1 MDPFFRW
8 FFDMPKVTSQDIST
22 SFGRNIID
30 RGTQYFK
37 ESRVFACD
45 FDETTNMLVGLVK
58 GSHEKPYETK
68 ASIKPSNKG
77 GYIIQST
84 CSCPVG
90 WNCKHAVALLLAYQA
105 DTPNYNIENSY
116 QTWYEMLSG
125 KVTHSD
131 KMKASAYQG
140 FFRFSFDKKVFNH
153 EHRYIKVEYG
163 SVRFL
168 KSENAYV
175 FSEKDLVSVADNESW
190 MESFKWVEDVD
201 VEILRLLLTKEG
213 RAPKLGKTYI
223 KTELDLLALQKIL
236 HTGRCFWEQLDQKIT
251 LSDSQPIDL
260 NWQLAE
266 DNLKQLTVQLTDS
279 ENWVLVPTPKPYF
292 YDLDRHQ
299 FGEIETQF
307 NRDWLLSLLQTP
319 PLGEDQCAHFTQE
332 ISLGFS
338 EQVLPNPQHYDIQ
351 KIDAAL
357 QVIFKLDVQRIKGQ
371 DLFLGRLYFKY
382 GELLLTPSIL
392 DDKQRDQYMH
402 KGQIV
407 SLTRDIDGEMAAVK
421 EFDDL
426 CLLDVYMYDSNFKAN
441 KDLQGIL
448 PPELGGSQEFQWLS
462 LLTAHKARLEVL
474 GWQFDIASGL
484 ALQSQNVDSIDV
496 DVDEKGNWFDLGV
509 SIEVEGKRIELLPLL
524 LEWLRSNEDWQQNN
538 YDVLLAQGNGR
549 PLRVKRESIQPILSI
564 LQELGEVNE
573 NKVNLPQNQAAL
585 LAQLPDINRWVG
597 GEHVQA
603 LAKKLVNFNG
613 IQAVPSPE
621 LLQAELRDYQKEGLN
636 WLMFLNEYGFSGVLA
651 DDMGLGKTVQT
662 LAYLAYKKQ
671 LDLLPL
677 PAMVICPTSL
687 VSNWSNEAIKFTPD
701 LKVLVL
707 HGVNRHQHFKDINDY
722 DLVIT
727 TYPLIAR
734 DAEAFKDL
742 SFSDLILDEAQTIK
756 NPLAKMT
763 KSIKLMDA
771 KQRLCL
777 TGTPMENHLGEL
789 WSLFDFL
796 MPGFL
801 GSYGT
806 FNRVY
811 RKGIEGEGNQQ
822 IQHWLMQ
829 KTKPFLL
836 RRTKDDVAKEL
847 PAKTEV
853 IHTIPLQNEQR
864 TLYESIRITMEAKVR
879 DLLKEKGMARSRI
892 EFLDALLKLRQACCD
907 PRLVKLE
914 QAQNIHS
921 SAKLNFLMDILP
933 EMVEEGRRI
942 LIFSQFAQMLGLI
955 EEALQDVGIDFV
967 KLTGQTR
974 NRSEVI
980 EKFQAGDVPVFL
992 ISLKAGGVG
1001 LNLTAADTVIH
1012 YDPWWNP
1019 AVENQAT
1026 DRAYRIG
1033 QDKPVFVYKLI
1044 CEETVE
1050 ERVLALQ
1057 SRKQKLADSV
1067 YGKEQEESFAPDN
1080 SDALLKLFERY

>member
-1 MDPFFRW
+1 MVFP
-8 FFDMPKVTSQDIST
+8 MPKVTQQDIST

-30 RGTQYFK
+30 RGTLYFK
-37 ESRVFACD
+37 ESRVLACD
-45 FDETTNMLVGLVK
+45 YDEETSTLVGLVK
-58 GSHEKPYETK
+58 GKNDTPYDTK

-77 GYIIQST
+77 GYIIHST

-116 QTWYEMLSG
+116 QTWFELLNG
-125 KVTHSD
+125 RVNNQHRAT
-131 KMKASAYQG
+131 ATAYQG
-140 FFRFSFDKKVFNH
+140 FFRFSFDKKIFNH

-168 KSENAYV
+168 KSENTHV

-201 VEILRLLLTKEG
+201 VEIIRLLLTKEG
-213 RAPKLGKTYI
+213 RVSKLGKTYI
-223 KTELDLLALQKIL
+223 KSELDLLALQKIL
-236 HTGRCFWEQLDQKIT
+236 QTGRCFWETLDQKIT
-251 LSDSQPIDL
+251 LSEERTIKLEWASV
-260 NWQLAE
+260 E
-266 DNLKQLTVQLTDS
+266 DNLKQLTVELNNCD
-279 ENWVLVPTPKPYF
+279 EWLLIPTPTPYY
-292 YDLDRHQ
+292 YDLTQHQ
-299 FGEIETQF
+299 FGQIKTDF
-307 NRDWLLSLLQTP
+307 NRDWLLSLLQSP
-319 PLGEDQCAHFTQE
+319 PLGEEQCAHFTQE
-332 ISLGFS
+332 ISLGFA
-338 EQVLPNPQHYDIQ
+338 QDVLPNPQHYDIQ
-351 KIDAAL
+351 HIDDQL
-357 QVIFKLDVQRIKGQ
+357 QIIFKLDVQKIKSQ

-382 GELLLTPSIL
+382 GDLLLTPAIL
-392 DDKQRDQYMH
+392 QDQQRNQYMH

-407 SLTRDIDGEMAAVK
+407 SINRDIDAELAAVN
-421 EFDDL
+421 EFNEL
-426 CLLDVYMYDSNFKAN
+426 CLLDVQMYDPKYKSNN
-441 KDLQGIL
+441 ELQGIL

-474 GWQFDIASGL
+474 GWQFDIAKDL
-484 ALQSQNVDSIDV
+484 ALQSQQIDSIDI

-509 SIEVEGKRIELLPLL
+509 SVELEGKRIELLPLL
-524 LEWLRSNEDWQQNN
+524 LEWLRSNEDWQQNG
-538 YDVLLAQGNGR
+538 YDILLAQGNGR

-573 NKVNLPQNQAAL
+573 NKINLPQNQAAL
-585 LAQLPDINRWVG
+585 LAQLPEINRWVG
-597 GEHVQA
+597 GEHVQL
-603 LAKKLVNFNG
+603 LAKKLANFSG
-613 IQAVPSPE
+613 IQTVPTPQG
-621 LLQAELRDYQKEGLN
+621 LTAELRDYQRDGLN

-662 LAYLAYKKQ
+662 LAYLLYKKQ
-671 LDLLPL
+671 QELLTL

-687 VSNWSNEAIKFTPD
+687 VSNWLNEATKFTPD

-707 HGVNRHQHFKDINDY
+707 HGVNRHQFFKDINDY

-734 DAEAFKDL
+734 DAKEFVEL

-763 KSIKLMDA
+763 KSIKQMDA

-801 GSYGT
+801 GSYST

-822 IQHWLMQ
+822 IQHWLIQ
-829 KTKPFLL
+829 KTQPFLL

-847 PAKTEV
+847 PAKTEI
-853 IHTIPLQNEQR
+853 IHNIALPNDQR
-864 TLYESIRITMEAKVR
+864 TLYESIRLTMEAKVR
-879 DLLKEKGMARSRI
+879 DLLREKGMARSRI

-914 QAQNIHS
+914 HAQQVKS
-921 SAKLNFLMDILP
+921 SAKLDFLMNIVP

-942 LIFSQFAQMLGLI
+942 LIFSQFAQMLALI
-955 EEALQDVGIDFV
+955 EEALQEKGIDFV

-974 NRSEVI
+974 NRGDVI
-980 EKFQAGDVPVFL
+980 EKFQGGDVPIFL

-1067 YGKEQEESFAPDN
+1067 YGKEQEENFAPDN

>member
-1 MDPFFRW
+1 
-8 FFDMPKVTSQDIST
+8 MPKVTQQDIST

-30 RGTQYFK
+30 RGTLYFK
-37 ESRVFACD
+37 ESRVLSCD
-45 FDETTNMLVGLVK
+45 FDETNNTLVGLVK
-58 GSHEKPYETK
+58 GSSETPYKTN

-77 GYIIQST
+77 GYIIHST

-105 DTPNYNIENSY
+105 DTPNYNVENSY
-116 QTWYEMLSG
+116 QSWYEVLNERVS
-125 KVTHSD
+125 TSE
-131 KMKASAYQG
+131 KAKATAYKG
-140 FFRFSFDKKVFNH
+140 YFRFSFDKKVLNH

-168 KSENAYV
+168 KSENAEV

-190 MESFKWVEDVD
+190 MESYKWVENED

-213 RAPKLGKTYI
+213 RISKLGKTYI

-236 HTGRCFWEQLDQKIT
+236 QTSRCFWEHLEQKVTLAEPRSLLLDWE
-251 LSDSQPIDL
+251 PV
-260 NWQLAE
+260 E
-266 DNLKQLTVQLTDS
+266 DNLKQLTVTLSDCDEWLLT
-279 ENWVLVPTPKPYF
+279 PTTTPYYF
-292 YDLDRHQ
+292 DLTRFQ
-299 FGEIETQF
+299 FGEIKTDF

-319 PLGEDQCAHFTQE
+319 PLGEEQRAHFTQE
-332 ISLGFS
+332 VSLGFS
-338 EQVLPNPQHYDIQ
+338 QDVLPNPQHYDIQ
-351 KIDAAL
+351 PIEEKL
-357 QVIFKLDVQRIKGQ
+357 QVVFKLDVQTIKGQ
-371 DLFLGRLYFKY
+371 PLFLGRLYFKY
-382 GELLLTPSIL
+382 GDLTLTPSIL
-392 DDKQRDQYMH
+392 EDQQRNQYML
-402 KGQIV
+402 KNQIV
-407 SLTRDIDGEMAAVK
+407 SIDRDIEAEQAALA
-421 EFDDL
+421 EFNDL
-426 CLLDVYMYDSNFKAN
+426 CLLDVHMYDPKFKVTKN
-441 KDLQGIL
+441 VQGIL
-448 PPELGGSQEFQWLS
+448 PPELGGTQEFQWLS
-462 LLTAHKARLEVL
+462 LLTAHKSRLEVL
-474 GWQFDIASGL
+474 GWQFDIAKDL
-484 ALQSQNVDSIDV
+484 ALESQQIDSIDIAI
-496 DVDEKGNWFDLGV
+496 DEKGNWFDLGV
-509 SIEVEGKRIELLPLL
+509 SIEVEGKKIELLPLL
-524 LEWLRSNEDWQQNN
+524 LEWLRSNEDWQQNS
-538 YDVLLAQGNGR
+538 YDILLAQGNGR

-573 NKVNLPQNQAAL
+573 SKINLPQNQAAL
-585 LAQLPDINRWVG
+585 LAQLPEINRWVG
-597 GEHVQA
+597 GEHVQK
-603 LAKKLVNFNG
+603 LAKKLANFSG
-613 IQAVPSPE
+613 IQDVECPQGLA
-621 LLQAELRDYQKEGLN
+621 ADLRDYQKEGLN

-662 LAYLAYKKQ
+662 LAYLLYKKNH
-671 LDLLPL
+671 DLLTL

-687 VSNWSNEAIKFTPD
+687 VGNWINEAAKFTPD

-707 HGVNRHQHFKDINDY
+707 HGVNRHQFFAEINDY

-734 DAEAFKDL
+734 DFKEVGEF

-763 KSIKLMDA
+763 KSIKLIEA

-801 GSYGT
+801 GSHST

-822 IQHWLMQ
+822 IQHWLIQ

-836 RRTKDDVAKEL
+836 RRTKDEVAKEL
-847 PAKTEV
+847 PAKTEI
-853 IHTIPLQNEQR
+853 IHTIGLQNDQR

-879 DLLKEKGMARSRI
+879 DLLREKGMARSRI

-914 QAQNIHS
+914 HAKDVKS
-921 SAKLNFLMDILP
+921 SAKLDFLMNIVP

-942 LIFSQFAQMLGLI
+942 LIFSQFAQMLSLI
-955 EEALQDVGIDFV
+955 EEALQEKGIDLV

-974 NRSEVI
+974 NRTEVI

-1033 QDKPVFVYKLI
+1033 QEKPVFVYKLI
-1044 CEETVE
+1044 CEQTVE

-1067 YGKEQEESFAPDN
+1067 YGKEQEDSFAPDN

>member
-1 MDPFFRW
+1 
-8 FFDMPKVTSQDIST
+8 MPKITQQDIST

-30 RGTQYFK
+30 RGTLYFK
-37 ESRVFACD
+37 KSRVLACD
-45 FDETTNMLVGLVK
+45 YDESTSSLIGLVK
-58 GSHEKPYETK
+58 GDSDTPYNTK
-68 ASIKPSNKG
+68 ASIKLSNKG
-77 GYIIQST
+77 GYIIHST
-84 CSCPVG
+84 CTCPVG

-116 QTWYEMLSG
+116 QTWFEMLQG
-125 KVTHSD
+125 KANLPQ
-131 KMKASAYQG
+131 KIKASAYQG
-140 FFRFSFDKKVFNH
+140 FFRFSFDKKIFNH
-153 EHRYIKVEYG
+153 EQRYIQVEYG

-168 KSENAYV
+168 KSENTHV

-190 MESFKWVEDVD
+190 MESFKWVEDED

-213 RAPKLGKTYI
+213 RVTKLAKTYI
-223 KTELDLLALQKIL
+223 KSDLDLLALQKIL
-236 HTGRCFWEQLDQKIT
+236 QTGRCFWEHLEQKVT
-251 LSDSQPIDL
+251 LSDARPLTLQWASV
-260 NWQLAE
+260 E
-266 DNLKQLTVQLTDS
+266 DDLKQLEVKLPDCDD
-279 ENWVLVPTPKPYF
+279 WLLVPTPVPYF
-292 YDLDRHQ
+292 YDLEHHQ
-299 FGEIETQF
+299 FGEIKTHF
-307 NRDWLLSLLQTP
+307 NSDWLLSLLQTP
-319 PLGEDQCAHFTQE
+319 PLGETQCAHFTQE
-332 ISLGFS
+332 VSLGFA
-338 EQVLPNPQHYDIQ
+338 QNVLPNPKHYDIQ
-351 KIDAAL
+351 HIDEKL
-357 QVIFKLDVQRIKGQ
+357 QVIFKLDVQSIKGQ
-371 DLFLGRLYFKY
+371 SLFLGRLYFKY
-382 GELLLTPSIL
+382 GDLLLSPNIL
-392 DDKQRDQYMH
+392 DDQQRNQYMH
-402 KGQIV
+402 KGEIV
-407 SLTRDIDGEMAAVK
+407 SISREIDSELAARK

-426 CLLDVYMYDSNFKAN
+426 CLLDVYMYDPKYSAS
-441 KDLQGIL
+441 KDVQGIL

-474 GWQFDIASGL
+474 GWQFDIAKDL
-484 ALQSQNVDSIDV
+484 ALQSQKVDSIDI

-524 LEWLRSNEDWQQNN
+524 LEWLRSNEDWQQNS
-538 YDVLLAQGNGR
+538 YDILLAQGNGR

-573 NKVNLPQNQAAL
+573 NKIHLPQNQAAL
-585 LAQLPDINRWVG
+585 LAQLPEINRWVG

-603 LAKKLVNFNG
+603 LAEKLANFSG
-613 IQAVPSPE
+613 IKAVSVPDG
-621 LLQAELRDYQKEGLN
+621 LNAELRDYQREGLN

-651 DDMGLGKTVQT
+651 DDMGLGKTVQA
-662 LAYLAYKKQ
+662 LAYLLYKKQ
-671 LDLLPL
+671 HQLLTL

-687 VSNWSNEAIKFTPD
+687 VSNWLNEATKFTPD

-707 HGVNRHQHFKDINDY
+707 HGVARHQFFKDINDY
-722 DLVIT
+722 DLVVT
-727 TYPLIAR
+727 TYPLVAR
-734 DAEAFKDL
+734 DFKMFL
-742 SFSDLILDEAQTIK
+742 EYSFSDLILDEAQTIK

-763 KSIKLMDA
+763 KSIKQIDA

-801 GSYGT
+801 GSYST

-811 RKGIEGEGNQQ
+811 RKGIESEGNPQ
-822 IQHWLMQ
+822 IQQWLIQ

-836 RRTKDDVAKEL
+836 RRTKDEVAKEL
-847 PAKTEV
+847 PAKTEI
-853 IHTIPLQNEQR
+853 IHTIALQNDQR

-879 DLLKEKGMARSRI
+879 DLLREKGMARSRI

-914 QAQNIHS
+914 HAQQIKS
-921 SAKLNFLMDILP
+921 SAKLDFLMEIVP

-955 EEALQDVGIDFV
+955 EEALQEKGIDFV

-974 NRSEVI
+974 NRGDVI
-980 EKFQAGDVPVFL
+980 EKFQSGDVPVFL

-1044 CEETVE
+1044 CEQTVE

-1067 YGKEQEESFAPDN
+1067 YGKEQEDSFAPDN